1 MLQKHFHFN
10 KKELVMSGERAV
22 LYELCKLVPE
32 LQDNAAFD
40 FPVPVLFGKHKKLE
54 WKKPDYLKILYSGY
68 LHIEYD
74 ECVNHE
80 DDEERLVEIHS
91 QTQTPFGYVI
101 RICEQRGTKEALCK
115 RHATSDFAYYKLKR
129 DEKTNRKIGDV
140 VEIIRQRLEWLKQGL
155 EPNEERVWKTRL
167 FF

>member
-1 MLQKHFHFN
+1 
-10 KKELVMSGERAV
+10 MSGERAV
-22 LYELCKLVPE
+22 LYELCKLIPE

-40 FPVPVLFGKHKKLE
+40 FPVPVLFGKQKKLE
-54 WKKPDYLKILYSGY
+54 WKKPDYLKIFYGGY

-74 ECVNHE
+74 EYVDHE
-80 DDEERLVEIHS
+80 DDEERLVEIQS
-91 QTQTPFGYVI
+91 QTQSPFGYVI

-115 RHATSDFAYYKLKR
+115 RHVHGDFAYYKLR
-129 DEKTNRKIGDV
+129 GDENTNRKIVHAADV
-140 VEIIRQRLEWLKQGL
+140 IRERLEWLKHGL